1 MRRKQVMEF
10 GICVPHYGKPV
21 DIANTLGVARSAEE
35 LGFASVWVT
44 DHLFVPRTMEIIYR
58 DNMLEPLALLSH
70 LAAVV
75 SRVRLGTSV
84 IILPYRNPIIVAK
97 MLATIDQLSHGRLI
111 FGAAVGWM
119 EEEFH
124 ALKVPF
130 TERGALSDESLR
142 IIRAHWTGGVLN
154 HQGTFYQYAD
164 MQASPRPAQQ
174 PGPPIWIGGNS
185 ARARRRVAELGDGWH
200 TSGLHAAAMAPGCAH
215 VRELWEKYG
224 RQGQPVFSARTDLTI
239 ADVSDRVLSYP
250 PRPGRP
256 PRMPMSG
263 SVGAIVDALGAFQE
277 IGVEHIVFETSTQS
291 HHGTLAT
298 METFMQKVQPQLA

>member
-1 MRRKQVMEF
+1 MEF

-21 DIANTLGVARSAEE
+21 DIERILGVARSAEE

-44 DHLFVPRTMEIIYR
+44 DHLFVPRTMDIIYR

-75 SRVRLGTSV
+75 PRVRLGTSV

-119 EEEFH
+119 EEEFR

-130 TERGALSDESLR
+130 AERGALSDESLR
-142 IIRAHWTGGVLN
+142 IIRDLWTHGVVH
-154 HQGTFYQYAD
+154 HQGAFYQYED
-164 MQASPRPAQQ
+164 MQASPRPVQQ
-174 PGPPIWIGGNS
+174 PAPPIWIGGNS

-200 TSGLHAAAMAPGCAH
+200 TSSLNAAAMAPGCAH
-215 VRELWEKYG
+215 LRELWDKNG
-224 RQGQPVFSARTDLTI
+224 RQGQPVLSARTELSI
-239 ADVSDRVLSYP
+239 EGVSDRVLSYP
-250 PRPGRP
+250 PRAGRP
-256 PRMPMSG
+256 PRMPLGG
-263 SVGAIVDALGAFQE
+263 SVGAIVDALGAFRE
-277 IGVEHIVFETSTQS
+277 VGVAHVVFETSTQS
-291 HHGTLAT
+291 HQSTLAT
-298 METFMQKVQPQLA
+298 MEAFMQKIQPQLV

>member
-1 MRRKQVMEF
+1 MEF

-21 DIANTLGVARSAEE
+21 DIERILGVARSAEE

-44 DHLFVPRTMEIIYR
+44 DHLFVPRTMDIIYR

-75 SRVRLGTSV
+75 PRVRLGTSV

-111 FGAAVGWM
+111 FGAAVGWL
-119 EEEFH
+119 EEEFR

-142 IIRAHWTGGVLN
+142 IIRALWTHGVVH
-154 HQGTFYQYAD
+154 HQGAFYQYED
-164 MQASPRPAQQ
+164 MQASPRPVQQ
-174 PGPPIWIGGNS
+174 PAPPIWIGGNS

-200 TSGLHAAAMAPGCAH
+200 TSSLNATAMAPGCAH
-215 VRELWEKYG
+215 LRELCDKNG
-224 RQGQPVFSARTDLTI
+224 RQGQPVLSARTELSI
-239 ADVSDRVLSYP
+239 EGVSDRVLSYP
-250 PRPGRP
+250 PRAGRP
-256 PRMPMSG
+256 PRMPLGG
-263 SVGAIVDALGAFQE
+263 SVGAIVDALGAFRE
-277 IGVEHIVFETSTQS
+277 VGVAHVVFETSTQS
-291 HHGTLAT
+291 HQSTLAT
-298 METFMQKVQPQLA
+298 MEAFMQKIQPQLV

>member
-1 MRRKQVMEF
+1 MEF

-21 DIANTLGVARSAEE
+21 DIERTLGVARSAEE

-58 DNMLEPLALLSH
+58 DNMLEPLTLLSH

-75 SRVRLGTSV
+75 PRVRLGTSV

-97 MLATIDQLSHGRLI
+97 TLATIDQLSHGRLI

-119 EEEFH
+119 EEEFR

-130 TERGALSDESLR
+130 AERGALSDESLR
-142 IIRAHWTGGVLN
+142 IIRDIWTHGVVS
-154 HQGTFYQYAD
+154 HQGTYYQYED
-164 MQASPRPAQQ
+164 MQASPRPVQQ

-200 TSGLHAAAMAPGCAH
+200 TSSLNAAAMAPGCTH
-215 VRELWEKYG
+215 LRELWKKHG
-224 RQGQPVFSARTDLTI
+224 RQGQPVFSARTDLAI
-239 ADVSDRVLSYP
+239 EGVSDTALSYS

-256 PRMPMSG
+256 PRIPMHG
-263 SVGAIVDALGAFQE
+263 SVGAIVEALGAFQE
-277 IGVEHIVFETSTQS
+277 IGVDHVVFETSTQS
-291 HHGTLAT
+291 HHGALAT
-298 METFMQKVQPQLA
+298 MEAFMQKVQPQLA

>member
-1 MRRKQVMEF
+1 VEF

-21 DIANTLGVARSAEE
+21 DIERILGVARSAEE

-119 EEEFH
+119 EEEFRT
-124 ALKVPF
+124 LKVPF

-142 IIRAHWTGGVLN
+142 IIRDLWAHEVGH

-164 MQASPRPAQQ
+164 MQASPRPVQQ

-185 ARARRRVAELGDGWH
+185 ARARRRVAALGDGWH
-200 TSGLHAAAMAPGCAH
+200 TSSLNAAAMAPGCAH
-215 VRELWEKYG
+215 VRELWEKQG
-224 RQGQPVFSARTDLTI
+224 RQGQPVFSARTDLSI
-239 ADVSDRVLSYP
+239 EGISDRVLSYP
-250 PRPGRP
+250 PRAGRP

-277 IGVEHIVFETSTQS
+277 IGVEHVVFETATQS

-298 METFMQKVQPQLA
+298 MEAFMQKVHPQLA

>member
-1 MRRKQVMEF
+1 M
-10 GICVPHYGKPV
+10 
-21 DIANTLGVARSAEE
+21 ARSAEE

-119 EEEFH
+119 EEEFR

-130 TERGALSDESLR
+130 AERGALSDESHGSSVISGATR
-142 IIRAHWTGGVLN
+142 WCT
-154 HQGTFYQYAD
+154 T
-164 MQASPRPAQQ
+164 
-174 PGPPIWIGGNS
+174 
-185 ARARRRVAELGDGWH
+185 RARFTSTPICRLRHARCSSQDRR
-200 TSGLHAAAMAPGCAH
+200 
-215 VRELWEKYG
+215 
-224 RQGQPVFSARTDLTI
+224 
-239 ADVSDRVLSYP
+239 
-250 PRPGRP
+250 
-256 PRMPMSG
+256 SG
-263 SVGAIVDALGAFQE
+263 SAAIVPARGGASL
-277 IGVEHIVFETSTQS
+277 HSATA
-291 HHGTLAT
+291 GTPA
-298 METFMQKVQPQLA
+298 A